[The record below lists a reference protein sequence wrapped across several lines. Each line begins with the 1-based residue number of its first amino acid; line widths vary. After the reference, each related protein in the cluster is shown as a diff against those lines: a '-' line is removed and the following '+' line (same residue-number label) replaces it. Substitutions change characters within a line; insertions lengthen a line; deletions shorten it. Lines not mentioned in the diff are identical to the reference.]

1 VYSVDCQKH
10 MVEVG
15 QGVAK
20 GSLHCSL
27 IIVVAIVVADD
38 FSTCIDD
45 VHVVVVVGDV
55 GHGDVVAALTPSDD
69 VAFPYNSVHDK
80 EKVSMMTGLLRH
92 AAEMPN
98 AAELQRQQLLM
109 L

>member
-1 VYSVDCQKH
+1 MDSVDCQKH
-10 MVEVG
+10 MVEAG

-45 VHVVVVVGDV
+45 VHVVVAGDV

-69 VAFPYNSVHDK
+69 VAFPYNFVHDK

-98 AAELQRQQLLM
+98 AELQQQLLM